1 MDGVII
7 LDKPQGFASFDA
19 LAVLRGLTKERKVG
33 HTGTLDPMATGVL
46 PLLLGR
52 AAKAADLLPDTDKEY
67 AARFRLGERRDTGD
81 VTGKIV
87 EKKEGLEGLVSRAAL
102 EQAMAG
108 FVGEIWQVPPMYSAV
123 SVNGQRLYQLA
134 RQGIEVERPARQ
146 VVIARLELA
155 EYDPAAGEGALWVE
169 CSKGTYIRT
178 LIEDVA
184 KAAGSCGTMTA
195 LRRVRACG
203 FSEEEA
209 LSLDRLKELAGAGEL
224 ASVLRPVEA
233 LFTEY
238 PAVAVSPAQAV
249 RFSNGGSLDMA
260 RLRLPRIALPQGQR
274 LRVFGPG
281 QRFLGLAAAD
291 PDQGQLKFV
300 KLFQGA
306 EGTV

>member
-7 LDKPQGFASFDA
+7 LDKPQGFTSFDA
-19 LAVLRGLTKERKVG
+19 VAVLRGLTKERKVG

-87 EKKEGLEGLVSRAAL
+87 EKKEGLVSREAL

-134 RQGIEVERPARQ
+134 RQGIEVERPARR
-146 VVIARLELA
+146 VTVSRLELA
-155 EYDPAAGEGALWVE
+155 EYDPAAGEGALRVE

-203 FSEEEA
+203 FPEEEA

>member
-7 LDKPQGFASFDA
+7 LDKPQGFTSFDA
-19 LAVLRGLTKERKVG
+19 VAVLRGLAKERKVG

-87 EKKEGLEGLVSRAAL
+87 EKKEGLVSREAL
-102 EQAMAG
+102 EQALAG

-134 RQGIEVERPARQ
+134 RQGIEVERPARR
-146 VVIARLELA
+146 VVVSRLELA
-155 EYDPAAGEGALWVE
+155 EYDPAAGEGALRVE

-209 LSLDRLKELAGAGEL
+209 LPLDRLKELAGAGEL
-224 ASVLRPVEA
+224 ETVLRPVEA

-249 RFSNGGSLDMA
+249 RFANGGSLDMA

>member
-7 LDKPQGFASFDA
+7 LDKPQGFTSFDA
-19 LAVLRGLTKERKVG
+19 VAVLRGLTKERKVG

-87 EKKEGLEGLVSRAAL
+87 EKKEGLEGLVSREAL

-134 RQGIEVERPARQ
+134 RQGIEVERPARR
-146 VVIARLELA
+146 VVVSRLELA
-155 EYDPAAGEGALWVE
+155 EYDPAAGEGALQVE

-203 FSEEEA
+203 FPEGEA
-209 LSLDRLKELAGAGEL
+209 LPLDRLKELAGAGEL
-224 ASVLRPVEA
+224 ETVLRPVEA

>member
-1 MDGVII
+1 M
-7 LDKPQGFASFDA
+7 
-19 LAVLRGLTKERKVG
+19 
-33 HTGTLDPMATGVL
+33 
-46 PLLLGR
+46 
-52 AAKAADLLPDTDKEY
+52 
-67 AARFRLGERRDTGD
+67 
-81 VTGKIV
+81 
-87 EKKEGLEGLVSRAAL
+87 SREAL
-102 EQAMAG
+102 EQALAG

-134 RQGIEVERPARQ
+134 RQGIEVERPARR
-146 VVIARLELA
+146 VVVSRLELA
-155 EYDPAAGEGALWVE
+155 EYDPAAGEGALRVE

-178 LIEDVA
+178 LIEDMA

-203 FSEEEA
+203 FSEGEA
-209 LSLDRLKELAGAGEL
+209 LPLDRLKELAGAGEL
-224 ASVLRPVEA
+224 ETVLRPVEA

-260 RLRLPRIALPQGQR
+260 RLRLPRIALPPGAAAAGVR
-274 LRVFGPG
+274 AGTAVFGA
-281 QRFLGLAAAD
+281 AAAD

>member
-7 LDKPQGFASFDA
+7 LDKPQGFTSFDA
-19 LAVLRGLTKERKVG
+19 VAVLRGLTKERKVG

-87 EKKEGLEGLVSRAAL
+87 EKKEGLVSREAL
-102 EQAMAG
+102 EQALAG

-134 RQGIEVERPARQ
+134 RQGIEVERPARR
-146 VVIARLELA
+146 VVVSRLELA
-155 EYDPAAGEGALWVE
+155 EYDPAAGEGALRVE

-209 LSLDRLKELAGAGEL
+209 LPLDRLKELAGAGEL
-224 ASVLRPVEA
+224 ETVLRPVEA

-249 RFSNGGSLDMA
+249 RFANGGSLDMA

-291 PDQGQLKFV
+291 LDQGQLKFV